1 MWTRAHSRFEA
12 QQHLMSAPYMILG
25 FVLGAMIA
33 TTVMLV
39 VAPGWILK
47 VFVWRPISFMHHEI
61 TK

>member
-1 MWTRAHSRFEA
+1 
-12 QQHLMSAPYMILG
+12 MSPAYMILG

-47 VFVWRPISFMHHEI
+47 VFVWRPISFMHHAI